1 MEERNNI
8 LREAKNYNNYF
19 SGESRTIIEHFR
31 DLPLYLR
38 RLRHSL
44 DKTYK
49 LNVIFNIRINLL
61 IFLFLLLSDLLLS
74 WILFSFLVEDTL
86 VLGVIIGIVHLVALI
101 AVVTIDIEWN

>member
-31 DLPLYLR
+31 DLPFYLR

-61 IFLFLLLSDLLLS
+61 IFLFLVLSDLLLS

-86 VLGVIIGIVHLVALI
+86 LLGVIIGIVHLVALI
-101 AVVTIDIEWN
+101 AVVTIVIEWN